1 MVTTKE
7 KQWTWA
13 RARKLVIDDEGHTLG
28 GWLDYYYDYVPMPEN
43 NRTLISKFDREKLNH
58 MLEKDGFDR
67 LPELTLQGDVAKI
80 YCKET
85 FTDLV
90 AKLKAVGLNVVD
102 VGLIHKFVDDGI
114 VSDEGALEWLDE
126 EDFKDDVLGISLI
139 IEGTKYKRL
148 YVKFNVEYNF
158 KHPYSHTEEYEN
170 LLEGIDWYIT
180 TRVDLVCS
188 LVRRLVELMHYF
200 DTGSY
205 YKDNFNG
212 DEAEKY
218 YICQELQGDLED
230 IIVKCEKLVNK
241 LTEEGSEIR
250 ERVYGW

>member
-1 MVTTKE
+1 MVTIKE

-13 RARKLVIDDEGHTLG
+13 RVRKLVIDDEGHTLG
-28 GWLDYYYDYVPMPEN
+28 SWLDYYYDYVPMPEH

-58 MLEKDGFDR
+58 MLEKDGFNR
-67 LPELTLQGDVAKI
+67 LPELALQGDAAKL

-90 AKLKAVGLNVVD
+90 AKLKAAGLNVVD

-126 EDFKDDVLGISLI
+126 EDFKDDVLGMNLI

-148 YVKFNVEYNF
+148 YAKFNVKYSF
-158 KHPYSHTEEYEN
+158 KHQYPHTEEFVN
-170 LLEGIDWYIT
+170 LLEGMDWHIT

-188 LVRRLVELMHYF
+188 LVRGLVGLLHEF
-200 DTGSY
+200 DVDGY
-205 YKDNFNG
+205 CNDNFDG

-230 IIVKCEKLVNK
+230 IIVKCEKRVNRR
-241 LTEEGSEIR
+241 G
-250 ERVYGW
+250 

>member
-58 MLEKDGFDR
+58 MLEKHGFDR

-148 YVKFNVEYNF
+148 YVKFNVEYSF
-158 KHPYSHTEEYEN
+158 KYHYPHTEEYEN
-170 LLEGIDWYIT
+170 LLEGMDWHIT

-188 LVRRLVELMHYF
+188 LVKGLVELLHEF
-200 DTGSY
+200 DMDSY
-205 YKDNFNG
+205 YNANFDG

-241 LTEEGSEIR
+241 LTEVGNEIR

>member
-1 MVTTKE
+1 MVKNKE

-13 RARKLVIDDEGHTLG
+13 RARKLIIDDEGHTLG
-28 GWLDYYYDYVPMPEN
+28 SWLDYYYDYVPMPEN

-67 LPELTLQGDVAKI
+67 LPELALQGDAAKL

-90 AKLKAVGLNVVD
+90 SKLKAAGLNVVD
-102 VGLIHKFVDDGI
+102 IRLIHECIDDGV
-114 VSDEGALEWLDE
+114 VSNEGLLEWLDE
-126 EDFKDDVLGISLI
+126 EDFKDDVLGVSFVVK
-139 IEGTKYKRL
+139 GTKYKRL
-148 YVKFNVEYNF
+148 SERFYVEYHF
-158 KHPYSHTEEYEN
+158 KHQCSHIEEYEN

-180 TRVDLVCS
+180 TRVDLVGS
-188 LVRRLVELMHYF
+188 LVRRLVELLHYI
-200 DTGSY
+200 DVGCY
-205 YKDNFNG
+205 YKDNFKG
-212 DEAEKY
+212 DEADKY

-241 LTEEGSEIR
+241 LTKEGNEIR